1 MKRFAAVLFF
11 FIAFLY
17 NGYARAD
24 GRLAAKTRTLS
35 RRMGYP
41 HSSIIQRL
49 TIWR

>member
-24 GRLAAKTRTLS
+24 AAAAVCWK
-35 RRMGYP
+35 RRRAACSMP
-41 HSSIIQRL
+41 
-49 TIWR
+49 